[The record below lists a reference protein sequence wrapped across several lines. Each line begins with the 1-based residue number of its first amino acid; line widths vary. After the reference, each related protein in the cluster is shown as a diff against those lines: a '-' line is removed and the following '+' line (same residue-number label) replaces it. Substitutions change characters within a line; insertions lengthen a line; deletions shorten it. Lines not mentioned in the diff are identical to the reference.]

1 MPAMSDLR
9 IVTPAY
15 DSVTGRPVAVTP
27 IRIHV
32 SPTTTPT
39 TTTMDQVQ
47 QDLLAALHALEV
59 PATTLDRAREAGA
72 LVQELSHDSALA
84 TAAMLHYARRGIE
97 PAPMLPG
104 GLRSRLGT
112 ETTRLADSLGRLGD
126 FNLDEH
132 WSAGQPLEPGQA
144 ETVRKMLLAVVGD
157 PRLVLARLAEQ
168 TVRARHARE
177 LPARQRARIALE
189 IQELYAPLANRLGIW
204 SLKWEL
210 EDLAFREQQP
220 AEYQRIAQALN
231 EKRRDRESYIRSV
244 LETLAARLHLAGIR
258 ASVQGRPK
266 HIYSIFRK
274 MQRKQLPFEQVFDV
288 RAVRVIVP
296 SVADCYAALG
306 VVHDLWSFL
315 PGEFDDYIATP
326 KDNNYQSIHTAVH
339 GPDGRPLE
347 VQIRTQEMQDQAE
360 LGIAAH
366 WRYKEGSHSD
376 RRYDQKILAVRQL
389 LEGGGANADEL
400 ARISV
405 GLFDDRIYAMT
416 PKGEVIDLPKGATP
430 LDFAF
435 HVHSGLGE
443 RCRGARINGRIA
455 PLNHALHSGDVVE
468 IITGKHPA
476 PSRDWLSSTAGYL
489 VSPRSRSKLRAY
501 FRRLD
506 EQDPATATPVA
517 QRPEPAAQR
526 APRARPA
533 KSARASRSPVEID
546 GVGDLPIT
554 LARCCAP
561 VRPQSIRGYLTLGRG
576 VTIHR
581 SDCPGLAHML
591 KQKPQRQLQVEW
603 TERDD
608 VRLPARML
616 IEAFDRRG
624 LLRDIS
630 DLIAE
635 EHLSIEGVTSH
646 TDPDNKVATFEVRLA
661 VKDVSE
667 LARLQRRLARIPNVY
682 KVRRAR

>member
-1 MPAMSDLR
+1 
-9 IVTPAY
+9 
-15 DSVTGRPVAVTP
+15 
-27 IRIHV
+27 V
-32 SPTTTPT
+32 SPTTTPPPAAT
-39 TTTMDQVQ
+39 DQELNDLVTALRALEIPDPVLERALEIGVLV
-47 QDLLAALHALEV
+47 QDLSLDSTLSSAAL
-59 PATTLDRAREAGA
+59 
-72 LVQELSHDSALA
+72 
-84 TAAMLHYARRGIE
+84 LHSARRGMDTA
-97 PAPMLPG
+97 PALPAA
-104 GLRSRLGT
+104 LRSRLGP
-112 ETTRLADSLGRLGD
+112 ETLRLAESLGRLGD
-126 FNLDEH
+126 FNLDEK
-132 WSAGQPLEPGQA
+132 WSSGQALGPGQA

-157 PRLVLARLAEQ
+157 PRLVLARLSEQ

-177 LPARQRARIALE
+177 MPAKARAQIALE

-231 EKRRDRESYIRSV
+231 EKRRDREQYIRNV
-244 LETLAARLHLAGIR
+244 LQTLATHLQRAGID

-288 RAVRVIVP
+288 RAARVIVP
-296 SVADCYAALG
+296 TVADCYAALG
-306 VVHDLWSFL
+306 VVHDMWPFI
-315 PGEFDDYIATP
+315 PGEFDDYVATP

-347 VQIRTQEMQDQAE
+347 VQIRTQKMQDLAE
-360 LGIAAH
+360 LGVAAH
-366 WRYKEGSHSD
+366 WRYKEGSNAD

-389 LEGGGANADEL
+389 IEGGGANSDEL

-416 PKGEVIDLPKGATP
+416 PKGEVVDLPKGGTP

-435 HVHSGLGE
+435 HVHSDLGE
-443 RCRGARINGRIA
+443 RCKGAKVNGRIA
-455 PLNHALHSGDVVE
+455 PLNQALSSGDVVE
-468 IITGKHPA
+468 IITGKQPA
-476 PSRDWLSSTAGYL
+476 PSRDWLSTTAGYL
-489 VSPRSRSKLRAY
+489 VSSRSRSKLRAY

-506 EQDPATATPVA
+506 EQLNHAAPAA
-517 QRPEPAAQR
+517 PEPKPAQER
-526 APRARPA
+526 QARSPRSKSA
-533 KSARASRSPVEID
+533 KSSRSSRSPVEID

-576 VTIHR
+576 VTIHKA
-581 SDCPGLAHML
+581 DCPGLAHML
-591 KQKPQRQLQVEW
+591 RQKPQRQLQVEW

-608 VRLPARML
+608 VRLPARMQ

-646 TDPDNKVATFEVRLA
+646 TDPDNKIATFEVRLA

>member
-1 MPAMSDLR
+1 M
-9 IVTPAY
+9 
-15 DSVTGRPVAVTP
+15 
-27 IRIHV
+27 
-32 SPTTTPT
+32 SPTTTPPPAA
-39 TTTMDQVQ
+39 DQALN
-47 QDLLAALHALEV
+47 DLVTALQALEI
-59 PATTLDRAREAGA
+59 PATTLERARESSV
-72 LVQELSHDSALA
+72 LVQHLSNDAALA
-84 TAAMLHYARRGIE
+84 AAALLHFARHGVE
-97 PAPMLPG
+97 PVPALPAA
-104 GLRSRLGT
+104 LRTLLGT
-112 ETTRLADSLGRLGD
+112 ETLRLADSLDRLGV

-132 WSAGQPLEPGQA
+132 WSAGQPLESGQA

-177 LPARQRARIALE
+177 LPARRRAQIAME
-189 IQELYAPLANRLGIW
+189 IQELYAPLANRFGIW

-220 AEYQRIAQALN
+220 VEYQRIAQALN
-231 EKRRDRESYIRSV
+231 EKRSDRELYIRNV
-244 LETLAARLHLAGIR
+244 LETLAASLRQAGVT
-258 ASVQGRPK
+258 ATVQGRPK
-266 HIYSIFRK
+266 HIYSIYRK

-288 RAVRVIVP
+288 RAVRVVVP
-296 SVADCYAALG
+296 SVAECYAALG
-306 VVHDLWSFL
+306 VVHELWPFL

-366 WRYKEGSHSD
+366 WRYKEGGNAD

-389 LEGGGANADEL
+389 LEGGGTKADEL

-416 PKGEVIDLPKGATP
+416 PKGEVIDLPKGGTP

-435 HVHSGLGE
+435 HVHSDLGE
-443 RCRGARINGRIA
+443 RCRGAKVNGRIA
-455 PLNHALHSGDVVE
+455 PLSQALGSGDVVE
-468 IITGKHPA
+468 IITGKQPA
-476 PSRDWLSSTAGYL
+476 PSRDWLSASAGYL

-501 FRRLD
+501 FRRID
-506 EQDPATATPVA
+506 EQLTDSPPQTPVA
-517 QRPEPAAQR
+517 KAAPQP
-526 APRARPA
+526 APRTPRSRPA
-533 KSARASRSPVEID
+533 KSARSARSPVEID

-561 VRPQSIRGYLTLGRG
+561 VRPQAIRGYLTLGRG

-581 SDCPGLAHML
+581 ADCPGLAHML
-591 KQKPQRQLQVEW
+591 RQKPQRQLQVEW

-608 VRLPARML
+608 VRVPARVL

-646 TDPDNKVATFEVRLA
+646 TDPDNRIATFEVRFA
-661 VKDVSE
+661 VKDVTE
-667 LARLQRRLARIPNVY
+667 LTRLQRRLARIPNVF

>member
-1 MPAMSDLR
+1 
-9 IVTPAY
+9 
-15 DSVTGRPVAVTP
+15 
-27 IRIHV
+27 V
-32 SPTTTPT
+32 SPTTTPPSAAT
-39 TTTMDQVQ
+39 DQGLD
-47 QDLLAALHALEV
+47 DLVTALRALEI
-59 PATTLDRAREAGA
+59 PDLTLERARETGVLVLDLSQDATLAAAA
-72 LVQELSHDSALA
+72 L
-84 TAAMLHYARRGIE
+84 LHFSRRGLD
-97 PAPMLPG
+97 PAPALPAA
-104 GLRSRLGT
+104 LRARLGT
-112 ETTRLADSLGRLGD
+112 ETVRLADSLGRLGD
-126 FNLDEH
+126 FNLDDQ
-132 WSAGQPLEPGQA
+132 WSSGQTLGPGQA

-177 LPARQRARIALE
+177 LPAKGRSRIALE

-231 EKRRDRESYIRSV
+231 EKRRDREQYIRNV
-244 LETLAARLHLAGIR
+244 LETLTAHLRNAGIE
-258 ASVQGRPK
+258 ATVQGRPK
-266 HIYSIFRK
+266 HIYSIYRK

-288 RAVRVIVP
+288 RAARVIVP
-296 SVADCYAALG
+296 TVADCYAALG
-306 VVHDLWSFL
+306 VVHDMWPFI
-315 PGEFDDYIATP
+315 PGEFDDYVATP

-347 VQIRTQEMQDQAE
+347 VQIRTQKMQDQAE
-360 LGIAAH
+360 LGVAAH
-366 WRYKEGSHSD
+366 WRYKEGSNAD

-389 LEGGGANADEL
+389 IEGGGASSDEL

-416 PKGEVIDLPKGATP
+416 PKGEVVDLPKGGTP

-435 HVHSGLGE
+435 HVHSDLGE
-443 RCRGARINGRIA
+443 RCKGARVNGRIA
-455 PLNHALHSGDVVE
+455 PLNQALRSGDVVE
-468 IITGKHPA
+468 IITGKQPA
-476 PSRDWLSSTAGYL
+476 PSRDWLSTTAGYL

-506 EQDPATATPVA
+506 EQLTHAAPAAAAEP
-517 QRPEPAAQR
+517 RPPQEPAAR
-526 APRARPA
+526 KSRDRSVKAAR
-533 KSARASRSPVEID
+533 SSRSPVAID

-561 VRPQSIRGYLTLGRG
+561 VRPQPIRGYLTLGRG
-576 VTIHR
+576 VTIHKA
-581 SDCPGLAHML
+581 DCPGLAHML
-591 KQKPQRQLQVEW
+591 RQKPQRQLQVEW

-608 VRLPARML
+608 VRLPARMQ

-646 TDPDNKVATFEVRLA
+646 TDPDNKIATFEVRLA

>member
-1 MPAMSDLR
+1 VTALR
-9 IVTPAY
+9 
-15 DSVTGRPVAVTP
+15 
-27 IRIHV
+27 
-32 SPTTTPT
+32 
-39 TTTMDQVQ
+39 
-47 QDLLAALHALEV
+47 ALEI
-59 PATTLDRAREAGA
+59 PDSTLERARETAVLVLDLSQDSTLAAAA
-72 LVQELSHDSALA
+72 L
-84 TAAMLHYARRGIE
+84 LHFSRRGLD
-97 PAPMLPG
+97 PAPALPAA
-104 GLRSRLGT
+104 LRTRLGT
-112 ETTRLADSLGRLGD
+112 ETVRLADSLGRLGD
-126 FNLDEH
+126 FNLDDQ
-132 WSAGQPLEPGQA
+132 WSSGQTLGPGQA

-177 LPARQRARIALE
+177 LPARGRSRIALE

-231 EKRRDRESYIRSV
+231 EKRRDREQYIRNV
-244 LETLAARLHLAGIR
+244 LETLTVHLRNAGIE
-258 ASVQGRPK
+258 ATVQGRPK
-266 HIYSIFRK
+266 HIYSIYRK

-288 RAVRVIVP
+288 RAARVIVP
-296 SVADCYAALG
+296 TVADCYAALG
-306 VVHDLWSFL
+306 VVHDMWPFI
-315 PGEFDDYIATP
+315 PGEFDDYVATP

-347 VQIRTQEMQDQAE
+347 VQIRTQKMQDQAE
-360 LGIAAH
+360 LGVAAH
-366 WRYKEGSHSD
+366 WRYKEGSNAD

-389 LEGGGANADEL
+389 IEGGGANSDEL

-416 PKGEVIDLPKGATP
+416 PKGEVVDLPKGGTP

-435 HVHSGLGE
+435 HVHSDLGE
-443 RCRGARINGRIA
+443 RCKGARVNGRIA
-455 PLNHALHSGDVVE
+455 PLNQALSSGDVVE
-468 IITGKHPA
+468 IITGKQPA
-476 PSRDWLSSTAGYL
+476 PSRDWLSTAGYL
-489 VSPRSRSKLRAY
+489 ISPRSRSKLRAY

-506 EQDPATATPVA
+506 EELAPAAPA
-517 QRPEPAAQR
+517 IPEPRPAQQPAAR
-526 APRARPA
+526 NPRAAPA
-533 KSARASRSPVEID
+533 KAGKSRSPVAID

-561 VRPQSIRGYLTLGRG
+561 VRPQPIRGYLTLGRG
-576 VTIHR
+576 VTIHKA
-581 SDCPGLAHML
+581 DCPGLAHML
-591 KQKPQRQLQVEW
+591 RQKPQRQLQVEW

-608 VRLPARML
+608 VRLPARVQ

-646 TDPDNKVATFEVRLA
+646 TDPDNKIATFEVRLA

>member
-1 MPAMSDLR
+1 
-9 IVTPAY
+9 
-15 DSVTGRPVAVTP
+15 
-27 IRIHV
+27 V
-32 SPTTTPT
+32 SPTTTPPSAAVHPGL
-39 TTTMDQVQ
+39 D
-47 QDLLAALHALEV
+47 DLLAALRSLEIPEPTLERALEV
-59 PATTLDRAREAGA
+59 AV
-72 LVQELSHDSALA
+72 LVQDLSQDTALSA
-84 TAAMLHYARRGIE
+84 AALLNFARRGVD
-97 PAPMLPG
+97 PAPALPAA
-104 GLRSRLGT
+104 LRSRLGA
-112 ETTRLADSLGRLGD
+112 ETLSLADSLGRLGE
-126 FNLDEH
+126 FNLDDQ
-132 WSAGQPLEPGQA
+132 WSSGQTLGPGQA

-177 LPARQRARIALE
+177 LPARGRAQIALE

-231 EKRRDRESYIRSV
+231 EKRRDREQYIRNV
-244 LETLAARLHLAGIR
+244 LETLTTHLRNAGIE
-258 ASVQGRPK
+258 ATVQGRPK

-274 MQRKQLPFEQVFDV
+274 MQRKQLPFAQVFDV
-288 RAVRVIVP
+288 RAARVIVP

-306 VVHDLWSFL
+306 VVHDMWPFI
-315 PGEFDDYIATP
+315 PGEFDDYVATP
-326 KDNNYQSIHTAVH
+326 KDNDYQSIHTAVH

-347 VQIRTQEMQDQAE
+347 VQIRTQKMQDQAE
-360 LGIAAH
+360 LGVAAH
-366 WRYKEGSHSD
+366 WRYKEGSNAD

-389 LEGGGANADEL
+389 IEGGGASSDEL

-416 PKGEVIDLPKGATP
+416 PKGEVVDLPKGGTP

-435 HVHSGLGE
+435 HVHSDLGE
-443 RCRGARINGRIA
+443 RCKGARVNGRIA
-455 PLNHALHSGDVVE
+455 PLNQPLSSGDVVE
-468 IITGKHPA
+468 IITGKQPA
-476 PSRDWLSSTAGYL
+476 PSRDWLSATAGYL

-506 EQDPATATPVA
+506 EQTAHA
-517 QRPEPAAQR
+517 APAAAEPKPVQSPQAR
-526 APRARPA
+526 GPRAKTTKA
-533 KSARASRSPVEID
+533 ARATRSPVAID

-561 VRPQSIRGYLTLGRG
+561 VRPQPIRGYLTLGRG
-576 VTIHR
+576 VTIHKA
-581 SDCPGLAHML
+581 DCPGLAHML
-591 KQKPQRQLQVEW
+591 RQKPQRQLQVEW

-608 VRLPARML
+608 VRLPARMQ

-646 TDPDNKVATFEVRLA
+646 TDPDNRIATFEVRLA